1 MATPEL
7 TTPLAQEAYAVWRD
21 EIEPRIKEITG
32 PMAMLVKGL
41 MMGIGPQ
48 MPTFFES
55 LDQDQELQDKITA
68 RLRAALARIDAAVVY
83 TIEAIDNAPVHIEVQ
98 DLTGEQI
105 GPDESGDAG

>member
-1 MATPEL
+1 MSAPEL
-7 TTPLAQEAYAVWRD
+7 TMPLAQEAYAVWRD

-55 LDQDQELQDKITA
+55 LDQDQELQDKITV
-68 RLRAALARIDAAVVY
+68 RLRAASDLMSGVGDRPGLGVVETGAYRGAAD
-83 TIEAIDNAPVHIEVQ
+83 IQ
-98 DLTGEQI
+98 GQ
-105 GPDESGDAG
+105 DAGRRSAGR